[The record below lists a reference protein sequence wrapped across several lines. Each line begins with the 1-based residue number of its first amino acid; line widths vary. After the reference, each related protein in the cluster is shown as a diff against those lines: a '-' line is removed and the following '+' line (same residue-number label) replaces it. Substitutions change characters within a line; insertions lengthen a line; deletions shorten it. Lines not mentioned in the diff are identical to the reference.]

1 MPAYDVDP
9 AGVQQVLIGTEA
21 TGREFEGHNTTLV
34 GGLDGASAQSAS
46 PDVTGALDDFAAA
59 QAPSLQFAL
68 TRTGACIAAAAQAT
82 TAYGQGDEEMA
93 ARAAAAAA
101 AAPVPDLPG
110 PR

>member
-1 MPAYDVDP
+1 MPAYDIDP
-9 AGVQQVLIGTEA
+9 VGVQQVLTGAEA

-34 GGLDGASAQSAS
+34 GGLDGAAAESAS
-46 PDVTGALDDFAAA
+46 GQVSGALGDFAGA
-59 QAPSLQFAL
+59 QAPSLEFAL

-93 ARAAAAAA
+93 ARAAAAAS

>member
-1 MPAYDVDP
+1 VPAYDIDP
-9 AGVQQVLIGTEA
+9 AGVQQVLAGTEA

-34 GGLDGASAQSAS
+34 GGLDGAGAESSSAL
-46 PDVTGALDDFAAA
+46 VTGALGEFASA
-59 QAPSLQFAL
+59 QAPSLQFAM
-68 TRTGACIAAAAQAT
+68 TRTGACISAAAQAT